1 METPS
6 SYDQANL
13 CSHKFFDYD
22 GAETGF
28 PSLWRNS
35 VQVREKQNGAGG
47 GAG

>member
-22 GAETGF
+22 GTETGF

-35 VQVREKQNGAGG
+35 VQVREK
-47 GAG
+47 